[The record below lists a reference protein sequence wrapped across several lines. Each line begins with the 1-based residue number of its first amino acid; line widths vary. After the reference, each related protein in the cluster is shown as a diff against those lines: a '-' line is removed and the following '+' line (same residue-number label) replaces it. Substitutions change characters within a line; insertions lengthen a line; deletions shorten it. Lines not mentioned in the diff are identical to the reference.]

1 VQPYII
7 TIRKGMRSMQMPE
20 YFGREKTAGLEL
32 LPEFV
37 AVIPRGLA
45 RYCEP
50 SAAIETRASS

>member
-1 VQPYII
+1 
-7 TIRKGMRSMQMPE
+7 MRSMQMPE

>member
-1 VQPYII
+1 
-7 TIRKGMRSMQMPE
+7 MQMPE

-37 AVIPRGLA
+37 AVISRVRP

-50 SAAIETRASS
+50 RAAIETRASS